1 MTTSSH
7 AESPPS
13 QAARPPSQRYKR
25 SVKNYLID
33 SRFQLKYTGL
43 ILLVALVISSVLGA
57 VLWRTSQQV
66 IAESDKLVDE
76 SKKVVAE
83 SQKVSD
89 IVRMSI
95 KDDPV
100 YSQQPELQDAF
111 NAESK
116 KSDEAMAQRQAALSG
131 QQQAT
136 EAQQRSMIAT
146 LVGGLSLMVVL
157 IGLLGIYFTH
167 KVAGPIYKMKML
179 LMQVGEGKLPQSRLR
194 KGDELQ
200 DFFAAFA
207 TMVDRLR
214 ARQLNHVV
222 ALDQAIAEAKAAG
235 LSDDGATALI
245 ALREKMSTPGD
256 AKTTAPPGGFSTTTR

>member
-7 AESPPS
+7 AESPPT
-13 QAARPPSQRYKR
+13 QAPRPESQRYKR

-43 ILLVALVISSVLGA
+43 ILLVALVISSILGA
-57 VLWRTSQQV
+57 VLWRTSQEV
-66 IAESDKLVDE
+66 IAESDKLVEE

-89 IVRMSI
+89 IVSMSI

-100 YSQQPELQDAF
+100 YSQQPELQAAF
-111 NAESK
+111 RAESSK
-116 KSDEAMAQRQAALSG
+116 NDEVLAQRQAALG
-131 QQQAT
+131 AQQAAT
-136 EAQQRSMIAT
+136 QAQQRSMIAT
-146 LVGGLSLMVVL
+146 LVGGLSMMVLL
-157 IGLLGIYFTH
+157 IGILGIYFTH

-179 LMQVGEGKLPQSRLR
+179 LTQVGEGKLPQSRLR

-222 ALDQAIAEAKAAG
+222 ALDQAIAEAKSAG
-235 LSDDGATALI
+235 LSDEGATALVD
-245 ALREKMSTPGD
+245 LREKMSTPGD
-256 AKTTAPPGGFSTTTR
+256 ARTTAPPGGFSAH